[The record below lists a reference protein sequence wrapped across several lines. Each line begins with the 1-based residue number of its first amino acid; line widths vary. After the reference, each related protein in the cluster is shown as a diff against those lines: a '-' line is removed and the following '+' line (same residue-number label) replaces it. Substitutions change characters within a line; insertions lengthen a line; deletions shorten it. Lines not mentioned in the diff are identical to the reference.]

1 MAIAPSVVAEGLR
14 EWEYIAAPEAITHK
28 VKEAIERFQMLEP
41 NETVIVGVSGG
52 PDSLTLLHVLWRLSR
67 EFNWQLVVAHF
78 NHGLRGEEA
87 DADEEFVKSFCQH
100 LQIQCVAGRAD
111 VRALA
116 REQKLS
122 VAQAGRRAR
131 YRFFAEVAQKFGSS
145 KVALGHT
152 ATDVVETML
161 LNIFRGTGTDGLQ
174 GIPPVAPL
182 TVHGQVQ
189 SPNQIWIVR
198 PLILCWREET
208 EAYARVYRLQPRLD
222 RSNLDTKLPRN
233 WIRLELLPLL
243 RQKFG
248 KVDEALRRLS
258 ELARDESA
266 FLNQLAEEQLAKI
279 QVHYSN
285 GKVAVNRDAL
295 LALPKALQRRVF
307 RCMVEKLLGPLN
319 EVSLEHVDAALKVI
333 ERHPS
338 DAAYHLPQQLFM
350 QVTKGIVWLIQLET
364 KSRQLALNFEVGK

>member
-258 ELARDESA
+258 ELARDEST

-319 EVSLEHVDAALKVI
+319 EVSLEHVEAALKVV

-364 KSRQLALNFEVGK
+364 KSANLP